1 MEFCCGGVGLG
12 YLAVCGS
19 VECGGSVVEG
29 GKEGGG
35 GGGGLGREAVGVY
48 SGIVYTSTSAV
59 DYR

>member
-29 GKEGGG
+29 GKEG
-35 GGGGLGREAVGVY
+35 RRVCTRA
-48 SGIVYTSTSAV
+48 
-59 DYR
+59 